1 MIRDFFVT
9 KRDMCQAWTKQGQ
22 RLAVTRVFAPNLMVI
37 NQKTISPDQT
47 MLEVGFGKKK
57 LKNMTKPLQTQIKGS
72 GFLVGARKIKGI
84 MIEAQ
89 ADDAVTQVGKSIL
102 VTDVLT
108 VGDVVDVQGTSKG
121 RGFAGAVKRYGF
133 HGGPKTHGQSDRG
146 RAVGSIG
153 AGTSPG
159 HVWKG
164 KKMPGHYGVETK
176 TILGLVVLYI
186 DPETHQVWL
195 NGPIPG
201 SFNSLV
207 RIRTTGQTRKV
218 ELDPVASGL
227 PVVKEEELKSEENTE
242 DTQSEKGEV
251 VADQNILEEKKIA
264 ESDEKLADQE
274 NDEVQAVVQNKD
286 QKSNDKQETSKE
298 KNEDLKQISE
308 EKPEKSEINSKK
320 EKSESKSED
329 TKNVKKSEINSKK
342 ENPENVS
349 EEKSEDSDQSLE
361 EKSETKSGNSDQSLK
376 EKSTDQE
383 VIKEAVQ
390 DNTLNSNQ
398 SASEKSEEKLSED
411 TQNVKKSDNKEESK
425 DNSEEEKKT
434 K

>member
-320 EKSESKSED
+320 E
-329 TKNVKKSEINSKK
+329 
-342 ENPENVS
+342 NPENVS